1 MGFDFT
7 GLGKQTLGGHRQKLV
22 CNWSQKKGEMSSQE
36 IKPDLPVCLGV
47 SGTDVGGQ
55 WLAVGSGAL
64 NTTVRAQ
71 VFLKEVS
78 LTLPQLDLRPN
89 RARS

>member
-36 IKPDLPVCLGV
+36 IKPDFPVCLGV

-55 WLAVGSGAL
+55 WLAVGSLGPAVHKVL
-64 NTTVRAQ
+64 FEPSKTM
-71 VFLKEVS
+71 LHS
-78 LTLPQLDLRPN
+78 I
-89 RARS
+89 